1 MIDFIL
7 AALPW
12 VLTGT
17 AAAIAIVRF
26 NDSKKKDIKIND
38 NAMALGT
45 AFGMIGGGIL
55 GTLVKPIGMGTGV
68 SVGMLW
74 GLVVGMYIRPKEKQ
88 PASQKAAKRKKK

>member
-26 NDSKKKDIKIND
+26 NDSKKKGFKIND
-38 NAMALGT
+38 NAMALGA
-45 AFGMIGGGIL
+45 AFGMIGGFIVGM
-55 GTLVKPIGMGTGV
+55 LVKPIGSGTGTA
-68 SVGMLW
+68 VGMLW
-74 GLVVGMYIRPKEKQ
+74 GLVAGMYIRPKEKQ
-88 PASQKAAKRKKK
+88 PESKKAAKHKK